1 MAIPVGYQLHL
12 DPLLGLTGTA
22 WLDQSINANDYTFF
36 SANYGYWPTPG
47 AIFFNRDTPVN
58 QAAQNAIPGTIP
70 IGTSAITVVAWV
82 KIAQE
87 VVNSDYVEIFGVR
100 FNANSNSAL
109 SRSVI
114 LRVQGIDTGPGGAI
128 VCTPQVQNE
137 TGNRRSA
144 NSGNSTY
151 FNYNRWAMITA
162 TKAASGTVVSQKLY
176 VNGVEFTAYSTLN
189 GTNVVN
195 TLVSNAN
202 SRINV
207 SSRTPSE
214 TNATPWL
221 CGQLWVYDSELS
233 AGDLLTIYND
243 TKSRYET
250 DLIPIDEL
258 KIVLDPSNGLSG
270 TAWKSQ
276 DGNLQSFTFNN
287 TSYTYDPVDGS
298 LLLPVGTIANKNTL
312 PGELVVASDALS
324 ISAWVKVQ
332 QTDPNSDQFTVFV
345 VGRNANYKLIN
356 LGINRIL
363 VSGQYYLLPFVQNY
377 AASKYV
383 NSPADAMD
391 YDTWYHI
398 TYTKPSFGTVNDQK
412 IYING
417 VECSSYSTTG
427 GANLIDLQVTGA
439 SNPRIRINESLATG
453 YPSNTSGN
461 LGQFWTYNTVLTAQ
475 QALDIY
481 NSTVDRYY
489 PPVPPEPKSN
499 GRSFQQ
505 GFNG

>member
-22 WLDQSINANDYTFF
+22 WLDQSINANDYTFY
-36 SANYGYWPTPG
+36 SGNYGYWPAPG
-47 AIFFNRDTPVN
+47 AILFNRDTPVN
-58 QAAQNAIPGTIP
+58 QAAQNSIPGTIP
-70 IGTSAITVVAWV
+70 IGTSAITIVAWV

-100 FNANSNSAL
+100 FNANASNSL

-114 LRVQGIDTGPGGAI
+114 LRVQGQDSGPGGAI

-137 TGNRRSA
+137 TGARYSA
-144 NSGNSTY
+144 LTGNSTY

-176 VNGVEFTAYSTLN
+176 VNGVEFTAYLTSN

-214 TNATPWL
+214 NNATPWL
-221 CGQLWVYDSELS
+221 CGQLWVYNSELS

-250 DLIPIDEL
+250 DLVPIDKV

-270 TAWKSQ
+270 TDWKSQ
-276 DGNLQSFTFNN
+276 DGNAQSFTFNN
-287 TSYTYDPVDGS
+287 TSYTYDSANGS
-298 LLLPVGTIANKNTL
+298 ILLPVGTIANKNTL
-312 PGELVVASDALS
+312 PGELLVAQAALS
-324 ISAWVKVQ
+324 ISAWVKVTE
-332 QTDPNSDQFTVFV
+332 TDPTGDRFTICTIGRWSSNQL
-345 VGRNANYKLIN
+345 VGFFISQGFISGVQGLRLTASN
-356 LGINRIL
+356 IL
-363 VSGQYYLLPFVQNY
+363 S
-377 AASKYV
+377 SV
-383 NSPADAMD
+383 NSNLAADIIP
-391 YDTWYHI
+391 YDTWTHI
-398 TYTKPSFGTVNDQK
+398 AYTKPQGGNGGSQK
-412 IYING
+412 LFING
-417 VECSSYSTTG
+417 VEVSTFNSNPNTVVDISLSNTSPTG
-427 GANLIDLQVTGA
+427 T
-439 SNPRIRINESLATG
+439 NPRIRISENSSQGFITNTPGSIGQILVYNQQLTG
-453 YPSNTSGN
+453 
-461 LGQFWTYNTVLTAQ
+461 Q
-475 QALDIY
+475 QVLDIY
-481 NSTVDRYY
+481 NSQVNRYY
-489 PPVPPEPKSN
+489 PPPQPS
-499 GRSFQQ
+499 RSFAQ